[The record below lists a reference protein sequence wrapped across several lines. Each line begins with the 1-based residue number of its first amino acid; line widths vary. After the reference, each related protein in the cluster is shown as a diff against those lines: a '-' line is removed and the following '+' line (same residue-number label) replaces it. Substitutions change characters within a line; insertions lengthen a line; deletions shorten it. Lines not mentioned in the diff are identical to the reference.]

1 MTVATAALSSVLLRA
16 EGLRAISPRGLRAL
30 DPAACRFAGRAVTV
44 RYLPLREDRA
54 AALSPYNADA
64 PFFDAWEQAGPGDV
78 VVIDAAGRDDAGIL
92 GEMLATR
99 LQRRGAAAVLCDGGM
114 RDVVALRALG
124 LPIVCRGPAP
134 ASSTAGLMLVD
145 HGLPVSV
152 GGVTV
157 FPGDWVVGDEDGVV
171 ICPATSWETA
181 CAAVAAREAIEAYVR
196 LRVEAGE
203 PVRGLYPPTDAV
215 REAFSRWQA
224 AGSPPD
230 RLTCPSGV
238 TE

>member
-1 MTVATAALSSVLLRA
+1 MTVPTAALSSVLLRA
-16 EGLRAISPRGLRAL
+16 EGLRAISPRGLAPL
-30 DPAACRFAGRAVTV
+30 DPATCRFAGRAVTV

-54 AALSPYNADA
+54 AALSPYNTEA
-64 PFFDAWEQAGPGDV
+64 PFFDAWEQTRPGDV
-78 VVIDAAGRDDAGIL
+78 VVIDAAGREDAGIL

-99 LQRRGAAAVLCDGGM
+99 LQRLGAAAVVCDGGM

-124 LPIVCRGPAP
+124 MPIVCRGPAP

-171 ICPATSWETA
+171 ICPAASWEKA
-181 CAAVAAREAIEAYVR
+181 RAEVANREAIEAYVR

-215 REAFSRWQA
+215 REAFARWQA

-230 RLTCPSGV
+230 RLT
-238 TE
+238 

>member
-1 MTVATAALSSVLLRA
+1 MTVPTAALSSVLLRA
-16 EGLRAISPRGLRAL
+16 EGLRTISPRGLSPL

-54 AALSPYNADA
+54 AALSPYNATA
-64 PFFDAWEQAGPGDV
+64 PFFDAWEQVRAGDV
-78 VVIDAAGRDDAGIL
+78 VVIDAAGREDAGIL

-99 LQRRGAAAVLCDGGM
+99 LQRLGAAGVVCDGGM
-114 RDVVALRALG
+114 RDVVALRELG
-124 LPIVCRGPAP
+124 LPVFCRGPAP

-145 HGLPVSV
+145 HGLPVAI

-157 FPGDWVVGDEDGVV
+157 FPGDWVVADEDGVV
-171 ICPATSWETA
+171 ICPAASWEKA
-181 CAAVAAREAIEAYVR
+181 KAEVAVREAIEAYVR
-196 LRVEAGE
+196 LRVAAGE

-215 REAFSRWQA
+215 REAFARWQA

-230 RLTCPSGV
+230 RLT
-238 TE
+238 

>member
-1 MTVATAALSSVLLRA
+1 MNVPTAALSSVLLRA
-16 EGLRAISPRGLRAL
+16 EGLRTIAPRGLSPL

-54 AALSPYNADA
+54 AALSPYNEAA
-64 PFFDAWEQAGPGDV
+64 PFFDAWEQVREGDV
-78 VVIDAAGRDDAGIL
+78 VVIDAAGREDAGIL

-99 LQRRGAAAVLCDGGM
+99 LARLGAAGVVCDGGM
-114 RDVVALRALG
+114 RDVVALRGLG
-124 LPIVCRGPAP
+124 LPVFCRGPAP

-145 HGLPVSV
+145 HGLPVAI

-157 FPGDWVVGDEDGVV
+157 FPGDMVVADEDGVV
-171 ICPATSWETA
+171 ICPAASWEKA
-181 CAAVAAREAIEAYVR
+181 KAEVAAREAIEAYVR

-215 REAFSRWQA
+215 RAAFARWQA
-224 AGSPPD
+224 AGSPRD
-230 RLTCPSGV
+230 RLA
-238 TE
+238 

>member
-1 MTVATAALSSVLLRA
+1 MSVPTAALSSVLLRA
-16 EGLRAISPRGLRAL
+16 EGLRAISPRGLASL
-30 DPAACRFAGRAVTV
+30 DPHACRFAGRAVTV

-54 AALSPYNADA
+54 ASLSPYNTEA
-64 PFFDAWEQAGPGDV
+64 PFFDAWEQTRPGDV
-78 VVIDAAGRDDAGIL
+78 VVIDAAGREDAGIL

-99 LQRRGAAAVLCDGGM
+99 LQRLGAAAVVCDGGM

-124 LPIVCRGPAP
+124 LPILCRGPAP

-145 HGLPVSV
+145 HGLPVSI

-171 ICPATSWETA
+171 ICPAAVWEKA
-181 CAAVAAREAIEAYVR
+181 QAEVASREAIEAYVR

-215 REAFSRWQA
+215 REAFARWQA
-224 AGSPPD
+224 AGAPPH
-230 RLTCPSGV
+230 RLT
-238 TE
+238 